1 MEFTNTLKEKIDNV
15 YRANNWQSKR
25 VIMAELFT
33 YMSKPDVIYFIT
45 TNPPFQRVIE
55 LKINELRNDISSR
68 ATPLSAAADADLL
81 STFDRF
87 EKKLAEGIVGFS
99 ALIDSVEGE
108 YIAREPI
115 ARNTEGPRRSA
126 RIARRDELLK
136 KAPVV
141 K

>member
-45 TNPPFQRVIE
+45 TNPRFQRAIE
-55 LKINELRNDISSR
+55 LKINELRNDISSI
-68 ATPLSAAADADLL
+68 AAADADLL